1 MELTEA
7 KRERLKKLEEVF
19 LEVARNISSKLS
31 QNADLNLT
39 HAQFFML
46 KRLGAGPATVSE
58 MAEYMDVS
66 LSAVT
71 SMADR
76 LVKMGYIAR
85 KRSEEDR
92 RLVWLEL
99 TGPGGV
105 ILEETITK
113 RREIL
118 QGMLGRLPEEDLE
131 ALYNVYSKV
140 LSFMSEKKETGGAV

>member
-1 MELTEA
+1 MELTES
-7 KRERLKKLEEVF
+7 KKERLGKLEEVF

-31 QNADLNLT
+31 HNADLNLT

-58 MAEYMDVS
+58 VAEHMDVS

-85 KRSEEDR
+85 RRSEEDR

-105 ILEETITK
+105 ILEETIAK
-113 RREIL
+113 RREIVH
-118 QGMLGRLPEEDLE
+118 GMLGRLPEEDLE
-131 ALYNVYSKV
+131 VLHNIYSKV
-140 LSFMSEKKETGGAV
+140 LVFMSDKKETGGPV